1 MGILTVVRTMIS
13 RILVP
18 MDDSE
23 MAQQAL
29 EYALENH
36 PDAEITVLHVV
47 GGPSLWGG
55 AATSLAL
62 EEDVEEA
69 AEERAEDVF
78 DDAKKLAAEYDVEIT
93 TEVQLGHPARAIVNS
108 ADDFDAVVIGS
119 HGGSL
124 VDRLVVGNVA
134 QKVFRNSPVPVIVAR

>member
-1 MGILTVVRTMIS
+1 MTSG
-13 RILVP
+13 ILVP

-47 GGPSLWGG
+47 GEPSPWGR

-62 EEDVEEA
+62 EGDIEEA
-69 AEERAEDVF
+69 AEEQAKDVF
-78 DDAKKLAAEYDVEIT
+78 DDARDRAAEYDTEIT
-93 TEVQLGHPARAIVNS
+93 TEVQLGHPARAI
-108 ADDFDAVVIGS
+108 
-119 HGGSL
+119 
-124 VDRLVVGNVA
+124 
-134 QKVFRNSPVPVIVAR
+134 